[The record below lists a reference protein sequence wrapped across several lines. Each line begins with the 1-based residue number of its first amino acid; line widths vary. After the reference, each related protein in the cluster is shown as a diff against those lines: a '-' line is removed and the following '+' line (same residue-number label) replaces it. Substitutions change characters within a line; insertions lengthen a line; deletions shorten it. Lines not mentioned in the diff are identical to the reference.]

1 VSFASPKSRISSMDR
16 LSKLPALFSL
26 TDLCRL
32 HGMSIE
38 SAKLWVNRMARLDKV
53 KFVGPRTGYY
63 FNSLIFPNAH
73 INNLLDAVQA
83 IYPSAIVIG
92 ANVLHAY
99 GWITQIPQIYDVAII
114 SQKSLAAIYGVELHM
129 RPRSWY
135 IEQQKNNAVL
145 RQGESHFSIDS
156 LTPLA
161 ALEDA
166 RAHKHTSIW
175 VPDPDDLYIPDDPEE
190 DVIRLTAPSKR
201 SRLKHKA

>member
-1 VSFASPKSRISSMDR
+1 MSLASSKSRISSMDR
-16 LSKLPALFSL
+16 LSRLPALFSL
-26 TDLCRL
+26 SDLCRL
-32 HGMSIE
+32 HGMSVE
-38 SAKLWVNRMARLDKV
+38 SAKLWVTRMARLDKV

-73 INNLLDAVQA
+73 INNLLDAVHA

-114 SQKSLAAIYGVELHM
+114 SQKSLATIYGVTLHM

-135 IEQQKNNAVL
+135 IEQQRNNAVL

-156 LTPLA
+156 LTPAA
-161 ALEDA
+161 ALNDL
-166 RAHKHTSIW
+166 RAHKHTHIW

-190 DVIRLTAPSKR
+190 DVARLPVPGKR
-201 SRLKHKA
+201 SKLRYKA